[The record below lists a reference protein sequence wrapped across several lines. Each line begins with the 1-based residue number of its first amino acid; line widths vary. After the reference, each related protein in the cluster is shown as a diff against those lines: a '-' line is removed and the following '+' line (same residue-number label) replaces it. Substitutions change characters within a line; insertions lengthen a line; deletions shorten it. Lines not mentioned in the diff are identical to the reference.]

1 MKNLEEAVR
10 FPKDDSDDTPAQYRY
25 FIKREQD
32 LDRDYKSGAQISH
45 QSSNNM
51 PKNVLGMYY
60 PGQHST
66 TLTHWDYI
74 DTRNYSFVKAHESAH
89 ARGVYDEVKADAI
102 AAAETGYILRPELIL
117 GPIKRVA

>member
-1 MKNLEEAVR
+1 MKSLEDTLR
-10 FPKDDSDDTPAQYRY
+10 FPKDTSEDATAQYKY
-25 FIKREQD
+25 AVKKEQD
-32 LDRDYKSGAQISH
+32 LDIDYKSGARVTH

-51 PKNVLGMYY
+51 PKNVLGMHY
-60 PGQHST
+60 PGQRST

-102 AAAETGYILRPELIL
+102 AAAETGYVLRPELIL